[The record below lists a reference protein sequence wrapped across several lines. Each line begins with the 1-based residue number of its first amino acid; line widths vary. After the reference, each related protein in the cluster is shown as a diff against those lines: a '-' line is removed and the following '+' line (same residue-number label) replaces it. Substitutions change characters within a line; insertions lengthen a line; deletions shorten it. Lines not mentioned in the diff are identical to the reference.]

1 MRSRR
6 LLTVAAIV
14 ALSGTIG
21 LIGCDGDSSSSS
33 SSGSSDTTTSS
44 SSSSNLP
51 EGWGELTGEDGVVSE
66 NTEPGDFNIYLYSA
80 TESAERDHLYGWY
93 DGGDAYFEASATGVT
108 IDEVGEEYSF
118 VAFYMDIGTTY
129 DVTTGWKGA
138 SGEGTYAFTAANM
151 FTGILFTGEGASS
164 SQTGN
169 FNLDMG
175 SFVFEDDGTVNLYLY
190 DTYPDTYGLDECVV
204 YYTLDDFIEAT
215 ENERVGDPEVSEN
228 TVHGETEPGDFNI
241 YYYDLS
247 GWTDFGRTDR
257 NWLYTWNA
265 LSIRVEQSG
274 DDFAT
279 IEGIKFVPFYFNF
292 GTVYSGYTDW
302 SGTNTKNFRITESSL
317 ISDGLFRDESGSTQT
332 ADVSIISSSLVAD
345 EDGHYNVFIAGGDK
359 EDPTTTYY
367 SFEEFEADVAI

>member
-1 MRSRR
+1 M
-6 LLTVAAIV
+6 TVAALV

-33 SSGSSDTTTSS
+33 SSGSSDTTSS

-51 EGWGELTGEDGVVSE
+51 EGWGELTGEEGIVSE

-80 TESAERDHLYGWY
+80 TDSVERDHLYGWY
-93 DGGDAYFEASATGVT
+93 DGGDAYFAASATGVT

-129 DVTTGWKGA
+129 EVTTGWKGA
-138 SGEGTYAFTAANM
+138 NGQGTYAFTAANM

-169 FNLDMG
+169 FYLDMD
-175 SFVFEDDGTVNLYLY
+175 SFVIEDDGTINLYLY
-190 DTYPDTYGLDECVV
+190 DAYPDTYGLDECVV

-215 ENERVGDPEVSEN
+215 EHEREGDPEVSEN

-257 NWLYTWNA
+257 NWLYTWNT

-292 GTVYSGYTDW
+292 DTVYSGYTDW

-317 ISDGLFRDESGSTQT
+317 ISDGLFRDESGSSQT
-332 ADVSIISSSLVAD
+332 GDVSIISSSLVAD

-359 EDPTTTYY
+359 GEATSTYY
-367 SFEEFEADVAI
+367 SFEEFEANVSI